1 MIVLRCERLADGDVD
16 RAIASIGMATLARTP
31 DGAFVE
37 VEEEQSAR
45 AQRLLAFAG
54 VRATAGLQTLAP
66 RPGTRAALGR
76 DLTPLPLA
84 AVALDLVHV
93 RALAVGAE
101 TQRLL
106 RARWGRRARA
116 TDRAVVRALLR
127 GEDAAIGRRRPAAAS
142 ASDSG
147 RSRPARARPRSL
159 HSRPIALRPVVK
171 RRSSSIWT
179 AGLRPSRSGPASPR
193 PASPTHFSSPVAR
206 RSSSR
211 AGRRSP
217 SFRERRRCTRPS
229 TPSASWVSCGNVRLD
244 APRYSISGR
253 APTLSTPRS
262 FPLSIGFAS

>member
-16 RAIASIGMATLARTP
+16 RAIASIGTATLARTP

-106 RARWGRRARA
+106 RARSRSRGCVKRPDVRSRSHRLSPRDRRHS
-116 TDRAVVRALLR
+116 
-127 GEDAAIGRRRPAAAS
+127 AAANAS
-142 ASDSG
+142 ASG
-147 RSRPARARPRSL
+147 RSRPAPARPRSL
-159 HSRPIALRPVVK
+159 HSRPTAPRPVVK

-179 AGLRPSRSGPASPR
+179 AGLQPSRSGRASQR
-193 PASPTHFSSPVAR
+193 PASPTHFSNPVAR

-229 TPSASWVSCGNVRLD
+229 TPNASWVSCANVRLD

>member
-16 RAIASIGMATLARTP
+16 RAIASIGTATLARTP

-45 AQRLLAFAG
+45 AKRLLAFAG

-127 GEDAAIGRRRPAAAS
+127 GEDAAIGWRRRAWTTR
-142 ASDSG
+142 DVL
-147 RSRPARARPRSL
+147 RSVEAR
-159 HSRPIALRPVVK
+159 HALRPIVFDVG
-171 RRSSSIWT
+171 
-179 AGLRPSRSGPASPR
+179 AL
-193 PASPTHFSSPVAR
+193 VAPPEHR
-206 RSSSR
+206 
-211 AGRRSP
+211 
-217 SFRERRRCTRPS
+217 
-229 TPSASWVSCGNVRLD
+229 V
-244 APRYSISGR
+244 
-253 APTLSTPRS
+253 
-262 FPLSIGFAS
+262 FAKDGALARWLFG